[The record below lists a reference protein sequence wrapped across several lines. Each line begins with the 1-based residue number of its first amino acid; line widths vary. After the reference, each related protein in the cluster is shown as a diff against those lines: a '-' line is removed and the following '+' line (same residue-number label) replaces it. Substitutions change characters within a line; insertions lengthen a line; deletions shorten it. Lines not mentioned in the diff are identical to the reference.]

1 MRLFTILL
9 WGFIITC
16 NSGYAFTQ
24 VDSINSTY
32 LMREHPRLFFLK
44 EQEQGLQKA
53 IGSKKLLSGVHDLI
67 IAESHRMLTMPL
79 LTRNQVGRRILH
91 TSREAIRRI
100 LFLSYSNRMTG
111 NEKFMER
118 AKAEMLNVAS
128 FENWNPT
135 HFLDVAEMTL
145 ALSIGYDWLY
155 DKLSKK
161 DRNQLEQAIQVLG
174 IAPST
179 ELRYNKWLNNSNNWN
194 QVCNGGLAAG
204 AVAVFNIYPD
214 ESKMII
220 NRAVATVPLS
230 MHEYAE
236 NGGYPEGPHYWAY
249 GTTYNLLLL
258 DLLEQ
263 NFGSD
268 FSLSM
273 HPGFLNTAD
282 FMQHMEGH
290 FLKSTHGATPKY
302 FNFGDNHEGTAVE
315 PAMFW
320 FASKLKRPDILFTEA
335 RKLKYF
341 LQNSP
346 QKLLNDRFL
355 PFLVLWSIDTDF
367 EAISEP
373 RQRMFIANGKTEVAM
388 MRTSW
393 SDNRGIYIGVKGGTP
408 SASHQHMDIG
418 SFVMEANGVRWA
430 IDFGMQEYN
439 SLESKGIDL
448 WNRSQ
453 DSQRWEV
460 FRYKN
465 SSHNTLTINN
475 KKQLVAGN
483 ATVEKIS
490 DTDKLMAVA
499 VNMTP
504 LYKNDVSELKRVIS
518 VVDQQY
524 VQIEDFVQSNEK
536 EANIRWNMLTRAK
549 PEIIDE
555 HTILLSEQG
564 EKMMIQFSGNIKA
577 KATITSTRS
586 PNDYDAPNDGTV
598 FVGFE
603 LTVPANS
610 KSNWQVKL
618 IP

>member
-1 MRLFTILL
+1 
-9 WGFIITC
+9 
-16 NSGYAFTQ
+16 
-24 VDSINSTY
+24 
-32 LMREHPRLFFLK
+32 
-44 EQEQGLQKA
+44 
-53 IGSKKLLSGVHDLI
+53 
-67 IAESHRMLTMPL
+67 
-79 LTRNQVGRRILH
+79 
-91 TSREAIRRI
+91 
-100 LFLSYSNRMTG
+100 
-111 NEKFMER
+111 
-118 AKAEMLNVAS
+118 
-128 FENWNPT
+128 
-135 HFLDVAEMTL
+135 
-145 ALSIGYDWLY
+145 
-155 DKLSKK
+155 
-161 DRNQLEQAIQVLG
+161 
-174 IAPST
+174 
-179 ELRYNKWLNNSNNWN
+179 
-194 QVCNGGLAAG
+194 
-204 AVAVFNIYPD
+204 
-214 ESKMII
+214 MII